1 MDLTYIT
8 ERIITIYSP
17 PGCPEEIYL
26 QNLWEIIPMLQS
38 KHGQN
43 YMVRQVDEIKVARE
57 NLFLKG
63 NWKANQTDSEIWET
77 VACFYKKLNI
87 I

>member
-43 YMVRQVDEIKVARE
+43 YMVRHVVLARE
-57 NLFLKG
+57 ILFLKVIE
-63 NWKANQTDSEIWET
+63 KQTKLIQRFERQWPAFI
-77 VACFYKKLNI
+77 KK
-87 I
+87 

>member
-43 YMVRQVDEIKVARE
+43 YMVRQVDEIKIARE
-57 NLFLKG
+57 ILFLKVIE
-63 NWKANQTDSEIWET
+63 KQT
-77 VACFYKKLNI
+77 KLIQRFERQWPAFIKNLI
-87 I
+87 